1 MNFSK
6 PSLIK
11 IRLVALAVAV
21 VLLAVAL
28 AACAASEPPG
38 GLEGTDQVKTAQ
50 TLVVREISIDKA
62 YQLYQ
67 DKVAF
72 LDVRTPAEWNAAH
85 VPGSTLLPLEDLED
99 RAGELPGDLELVVYC
114 RSGDRSAQAARILM
128 EAGFSD
134 VYSMDG
140 GLNDWIAA
148 GYEVDPGD

>member
-6 PSLIK
+6 PSFLK
-11 IRLVALAVAV
+11 IRF
-21 VLLAVAL
+21 VAL
-28 AACAASEPPG
+28 AAMVVLFTTALTACAAG
-38 GLEGTDQVKTAQ
+38 QNLAGLERADSGNIAQ
-50 TLVVREISIDKA
+50 TVTVHEISIDTA

-85 VPGSTLLPLEDLED
+85 VPGSTLLPLEDLEE
-99 RAGELPGDLELVVYC
+99 RAGELPRDLELVVYC
-114 RSGDRSAQAARILM
+114 RSGNRSAEAARILL

-140 GLNDWIAA
+140 GLSDWIEA
-148 GYEVDPGD
+148 GYEVDPGN

>member
-1 MNFSK
+1 MNFCK

-11 IRLVALAVAV
+11 IRLVALAMIV
-21 VLLAVAL
+21 VLLAVTL
-28 AACAASEPPG
+28 AACAANEPSDG
-38 GLEGTDQVKTAQ
+38 QERSDSAQTAQ
-50 TLVVREISIDKA
+50 PLAVREVSIDEA
-62 YQLYQ
+62 FQLYQ

-99 RAGELPGDLELVVYC
+99 RAGELPRDLELVVYC

-128 EAGFSD
+128 DAGFSD